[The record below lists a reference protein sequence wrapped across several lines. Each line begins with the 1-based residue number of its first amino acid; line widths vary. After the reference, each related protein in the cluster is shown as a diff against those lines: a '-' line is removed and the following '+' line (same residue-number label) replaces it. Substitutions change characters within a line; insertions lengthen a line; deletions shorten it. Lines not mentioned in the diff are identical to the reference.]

1 MVKNEIDNV
10 RFNFL
15 YIDTYSFG
23 PTWVYPESVVPYN
36 MLRYIISGG
45 RARR

>member
-15 YIDTYSFG
+15 YIDTDSFG
-23 PTWVYPESVVPYN
+23 PTCVYPDRVVPYN
-36 MLRYIISGG
+36 ILRYIIS
-45 RARR
+45 